1 VKGTLT
7 LEGTIR
13 STVGALGRHASD
25 TVYIH
30 PERMVTK
37 EEVIPNG
44 KANSSV
50 WHDE

>member
-1 VKGTLT
+1 MKGTLT

-13 STVGALGRHASD
+13 STVGALGRHD

-37 EEVIPNG
+37 EEIIP
-44 KANSSV
+44 NSSV